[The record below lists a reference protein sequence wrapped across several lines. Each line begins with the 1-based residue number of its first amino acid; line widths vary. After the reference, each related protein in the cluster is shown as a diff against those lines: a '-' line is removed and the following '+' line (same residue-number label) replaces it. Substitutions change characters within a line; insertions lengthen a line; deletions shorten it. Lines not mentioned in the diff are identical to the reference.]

1 MILQKNVQDF
11 ISANLDINITNL
23 LLKNPVFEGVSNRE
37 LAQQIIGRKVATKKF
52 PFLMAE
58 GILFPPQLNLEQ
70 ASSQQ
75 TAEFKSVGLSGNR
88 FLDLTCGLGID
99 AFFLSQNFQEVHLVE
114 QNSEL
119 SQLVAHNWD
128 VLGRKATFY
137 QQNLEDFLQK
147 NQKKFDVVFIDP
159 ARRDENNKKKF
170 LLEDLSPNLLKIQAQ
185 LWQISDKIL
194 LKLSPLI
201 DLTYLIRS
209 LPHIERIDIIAVKNE
224 VKEVFVV
231 QNKLKTAEKIGC
243 RCVNLD
249 TEEPIFSFY
258 FEDVDQEKAVFSAV
272 KKYLYIPNAALLK
285 SGAFNLI
292 SAYFQLE
299 KLHSNTHLYTSDK
312 KLSNFVGRILKSEV
326 ISAKNIEKG
335 SKYNII
341 SKNYPLSVDEIKKKY
356 KIKDGGEAYLIFT
369 QSVSGKEIVLGKK
382 LNKN

>member
-1 MILQKNVQDF
+1 MILETKVQEF
-11 ISANLDINITNL
+11 ILANLNVNIPDL
-23 LLKNPVFEGVSNRE
+23 LLKRPVFEGISNKE
-37 LAQQIIGRKVATKKF
+37 LAQQIIGRNVATKKF
-52 PFLMAE
+52 PFLTAE

-114 QNSEL
+114 QNPEL
-119 SQLVAHNWD
+119 SKLVEHNWG

-137 QQNLEDFLQK
+137 QQNLEDFLLK
-147 NQKKFDVVFIDP
+147 NQKTFDVVFLDP

-170 LLEDLSPNLLKIQAQ
+170 LLEDLSPNLLEIQDQ

-201 DLTYLIRS
+201 DLKYLILS
-209 LPHIERIDIIAVKNE
+209 LPNVERIDIIAVKNE
-224 VKEVFVV
+224 VKEVFVT
-231 QNKLKTAEKIGC
+231 QNKQKITENIDC

-249 TEEPIFSFY
+249 TEEPIFSFD
-258 FEDVDQEKAVFSAV
+258 FRDIDREKAIFSKV
-272 KKYLYIPNAALLK
+272 KEYLYIPNNALLK

-292 SAYFQLE
+292 STYFQLE
-299 KLHSNTHLYTSDK
+299 KLHSNTHLYTSDQIIR
-312 KLSNFVGRILKSEV
+312 NFPGRILKSEV

-335 SKYNII
+335 GKYNVI
-341 SKNYPLSVDEIKKKY
+341 SKNYPLFADEIKKKY
-356 KIKDGGEAYLIFT
+356 KIKDGGRDYLVFT
-369 QSVSGKEIVLGKK
+369 QSVNGKEIIFGKSIRVF
-382 LNKN
+382 